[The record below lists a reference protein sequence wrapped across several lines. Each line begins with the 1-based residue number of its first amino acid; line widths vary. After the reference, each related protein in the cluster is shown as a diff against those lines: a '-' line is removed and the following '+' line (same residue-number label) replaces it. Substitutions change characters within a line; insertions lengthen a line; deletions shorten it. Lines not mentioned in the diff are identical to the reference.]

1 MASAEPWQLVHLQAF
16 KTTRPMMRVSALS
29 TLALVLT
36 FSVTFSQT
44 KPAKSEKNP
53 PSAKPAPANL
63 QSVPVVASD
72 PVLLMIGNE
81 NVPKSEFERVFK
93 KNNRDSVYTE
103 TSVREYLDLYINYKL
118 KVKEAEAQKLD
129 TSETFKTEL
138 AGYRKQLAQP
148 YLTDKEVSDQLIREA
163 YERLNKDIRV
173 SHILIKLNADAL
185 PKDTLSAYNRAL
197 KLRDAVL
204 KGADF
209 AKIAR
214 DSSEDPS
221 AKENSGDLGYF
232 TGMQMVYPFETVAF
246 NTKPGQIS
254 MPVRTRFG
262 YHVIKVHDVRTAQGE
277 IHTAHMMVRLPKEP
291 SDSIINAARE
301 KIKTAQKELQN
312 GAPWDSVVL
321 KYSDDKGSAKKGGEL
336 PWFGTGRMVPE
347 FEKAAFALKN
357 DGDISDI
364 VQSMYGFHIIKRLEK
379 RGIPPFEEKKNELR
393 QMIIRDS
400 RNEAS
405 KNSMVAKI
413 RKEYNF
419 KEFPKNKDEFINS
432 LDSSLAEGEWDLNK
446 AEKFNKPVIS
456 FTDKKGTTTLTQ
468 QDFATYISTHQTKR
482 PGSNAQAIG
491 YSMYTDWAVEQTMNY
506 EEARLDD
513 KYPDFRNLM
522 KEYRDGIL
530 LFDLTDRMVWTK
542 AVKDSSGL
550 QEFYE
555 KNKNNYMWGERC
567 DATLYACS
575 DAATADELRKQL
587 KKGKK
592 SEDAIIESLNKAKP
606 NSVVKQTGRYN
617 HGDSEIIEQAGWK
630 TGISDKNIGYGGK
643 TYVVNIREILPPMP
657 KSLDEARGVVTADYQ
672 NYLEVEWIRE
682 LRNKYP
688 VTVNQEVLK
697 TVWQK

>member
-1 MASAEPWQLVHLQAF
+1 M
-16 KTTRPMMRVSALS
+16 KCVSALA

-36 FSVTFSQT
+36 NFLA
-44 KPAKSEKNP
+44 PAQSK
-53 PSAKPAPANL
+53 SAKPGKNPAAAKPSPASLQTAPA
-63 QSVPVVASD
+63 PVSD
-72 PVLLMIGNE
+72 PVLLIIGNE
-81 NVPKSEFERVFK
+81 SVPRSEFERVFK

-103 TSVREYLDLYINYKL
+103 ASVREYLDLYINYKL
-118 KVKEAEAQKLD
+118 KVKEAETLKLD
-129 TSETFKTEL
+129 TSESFKTEL

-148 YLTDKEVSDQLIREA
+148 YLTDKEVSEQLIREA
-163 YERLNKDIRV
+163 YDRLNKDVRV

-197 KLRDAVL
+197 KLRDAVV

-209 AKIAR
+209 AKVAR
-214 DSSEDPS
+214 DSSDDPS
-221 AKENSGDLGYF
+221 AKENNGDLGYF

-262 YHVIKVHDVRTAQGE
+262 YHVIKVHDVRPAQGE
-277 IHTAHMMVRLPKEP
+277 IHTAHLMVRLPKDP
-291 SDSIINAARE
+291 SDSIVTAARE
-301 KIKTAQKELQN
+301 KIKAAQKELQN
-312 GAPWDSVVL
+312 DAPWDSVVL

-357 DGDISDI
+357 DGDISEI
-364 VQSMYGFHIIKRLEK
+364 VQTMYGFHIIKRLEK

-419 KEFPKNKDEFINS
+419 KEFAKNKDEFINT
-432 LDSSLAEGEWDLNK
+432 LDTTLAEGEWDLNR
-446 AEKFNKPVIS
+446 AEKYNKPLIT
-456 FTDKKGTTTLTQ
+456 FTDKSGVTTLTQ
-468 QDFATYISTHQTKR
+468 QDFAKYISTHQTKR
-482 PGSNAQAIG
+482 SGSNPQAIG
-491 YSMYTDWAVEQTMNY
+491 YSMYDDWATEQSMNF
-506 EEARLDD
+506 EETRLDE
-513 KYPDFRNLM
+513 KHADFRNLM

-530 LFDLTDRMVWTK
+530 LFDLTDKMVWTK
-542 AVKDSSGL
+542 AVKDSTGL
-550 QEFYE
+550 QAFYE
-555 KNKNNYMWGERC
+555 KNKNNYLWGERC
-567 DATLYACS
+567 DATLYGCS

-592 SEDAIIESLNKAKP
+592 SEDAIIDALNKAKP
-606 NSVVKQTGRYN
+606 NSVVKQSGRYN
-617 HGDSEIIEQAGWK
+617 HGDSEVIEQAGWK
-630 TGISDKNIGYGGK
+630 KGISDKNVGYGGK

-672 NYLEVEWIRE
+672 NYLESEWIRE